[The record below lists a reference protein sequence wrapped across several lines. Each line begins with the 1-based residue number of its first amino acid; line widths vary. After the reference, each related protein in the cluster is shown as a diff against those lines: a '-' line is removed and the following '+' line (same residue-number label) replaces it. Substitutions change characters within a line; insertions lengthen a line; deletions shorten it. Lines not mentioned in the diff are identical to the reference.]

1 MSGMNWKCP
10 HCEHNVTIT
19 EDRHS
24 EQAHKNFIKNST
36 GEHAIVTTFLI
47 CPNPEC
53 NQYTLIA
60 NLYTLKKNYSSIE
73 LDKQIRRWNL
83 IPSSKGRIFPDYIPK
98 AILNDYNEACE
109 IKDLSPKASATL
121 ARRCLQG
128 IIRDFW
134 KVKPDKLNKE
144 IEAIEDKIDPLIW
157 KAIDSVRKVGNIGAH
172 MEKDI
177 NMIVDVEPHEAEL
190 LINLIETV
198 LDEWYVARHK
208 REEKLSSIVALSKA
222 KDEERKQG

>member
-1 MSGMNWKCP
+1 MNWECP
-10 HCEHNVTIT
+10 HCERNVTIT
-19 EDRHS
+19 EDRRS
-24 EQAHKNFIKNST
+24 EQIHRNFIKNST

-47 CPNPEC
+47 SPNDEC

-60 NLYTLKKNYSSIE
+60 NLCTLNRNYSPAKI
-73 LDKQIRRWNL
+73 DKQIRRWNL

-128 IIRDFW
+128 VIRDFW

-222 KDEERKQG
+222 KDNERKQV